1 LVTKTFVV
9 SFVGVSIHE
18 TSAIPDAVRGVK
30 ASAWAGW
37 AASKPQP
44 RCSQMPGAGP
54 SAAHA
59 AASDDAE
66 HDKITL
72 AQ

>member
-1 LVTKTFVV
+1 MERRLLSCPLAAIFTDAGGEPVV
-9 SFVGVSIHE
+9 
-18 TSAIPDAVRGVK
+18 
-30 ASAWAGW
+30 
-37 AASKPQP
+37 
-44 RCSQMPGAGP
+44 
-54 SAAHA
+54 AHA